1 MIESVGVYYDK
12 IEVPVTLHRA
22 DGDVPTTAFVYRMR
36 DEMVQRDLE
45 SGITHSDDVYVQK
58 CAKSDYFH
66 YELQGLEPPAQI
78 SVNVRQAGP
87 SLKSL
92 RTVQFASSLFA
103 PAPVVS
109 QIEDESA
116 ASTQAESAAA
126 ES

>member
-22 DGDVPTTAFVYRMR
+22 DGDVPATAFVYKMR

-66 YELQGLEPPAQI
+66 YEL
-78 SVNVRQAGP
+78 
-87 SLKSL
+87 
-92 RTVQFASSLFA
+92 
-103 PAPVVS
+103 
-109 QIEDESA
+109 
-116 ASTQAESAAA
+116 
-126 ES
+126 